1 MSLSSAT
8 FLEDS
13 SLPYAPTISSQP
25 SAAQPPPGPPW
36 FGSSSPPDSN
46 KTTESPQSA
55 TTVPN
60 RASDLTMGSYKEKL
74 TMQSQHIYF
83 PTWIQDWDIQAPVQS
98 PPPDSKRLE
107 PHPHLVF
114 SETDIHRLQAVEQIF
129 DSSNFKL
136 CSSYCSI
143 TDAFSPFYGRHRFP
157 NLPIEYYDFD
167 VLFHIAK
174 LIGRP
179 IKMDQHTFQKQRCK
193 FARVCVEVDMSIPL
207 PPFLHIHHHHQQVR
221 YELNTLFC
229 YRCGSLGHVRVACP
243 LSSPE
248 TQSSPQ
254 DTSATPATS
263 VPISGLE
270 KHALNSNKWEI
281 VRPKGRRRTVNNMT
295 SRGRNT
301 EEMLGRVSTEKRD
314 ATDSG
319 GSSQQRWVAKHD
331 LKQPESIRSVSNRT
345 IPLTNTFHVLEKED
359 EIIACDVGHEKN
371 VKESIEID
379 GDIPSEQ
386 PESSADMECTKVPT
400 LPDHSTILA
409 CLNLDFTKPPRMFR
423 FENAWT
429 LHPDYVNVLN
439 LVDPFIP
446 MHIKDRILS
455 TPIPS
460 TTQSD
465 TCVWN
470 WEKTGK
476 FTIKSAYEWLFRL
489 MTNISTSP
497 LPWKVFI
504 NLRMDKFLKALI
516 PLLRDCKELMLDFE
530 ALSIS
535 FCYRE
540 ANFAADMFACPM
552 RSEMDDAQWDYKL
565 RNGLARGPRSAG

>member
-83 PTWIQDWDIQAPVQS
+83 PTWIQYWDIQAPVQS

-143 TDAFSPFYGRHRFP
+143 TDALASLWKTSGTIQISDLGEGCYILKLSSPEDYFMALAGGGALIPFFIMHIQQWKPNFVPSQSLPSSLVIWVQFP

-193 FARVCVEVDMSIPL
+193 FARVCGYVLFSIPSYS
-207 PPFLHIHHHHQQVR
+207 PHHQQVR

-248 TQSSPQ
+248 TQSTPQ

-371 VKESIEID
+371 VKKVLDIVDNPIQFYSSSNSCSANGSFDIVSGIEID

-400 LPDHSTILA
+400 LPG
-409 CLNLDFTKPPRMFR
+409 NL
-423 FENAWT
+423 
-429 LHPDYVNVLN
+429 H
-439 LVDPFIP
+439 
-446 MHIKDRILS
+446 
-455 TPIPS
+455 
-460 TTQSD
+460 
-465 TCVWN
+465 
-470 WEKTGK
+470 
-476 FTIKSAYEWLFRL
+476 
-489 MTNISTSP
+489 
-497 LPWKVFI
+497 
-504 NLRMDKFLKALI
+504 
-516 PLLRDCKELMLDFE
+516 
-530 ALSIS
+530 
-535 FCYRE
+535 
-540 ANFAADMFACPM
+540 
-552 RSEMDDAQWDYKL
+552 
-565 RNGLARGPRSAG
+565 